1 MKIIKGEGINT
12 YIKNLKDRQDDNLE
26 LKEVVQSIIDTVKRD
41 GDQSLFDY
49 TKKFDKV
56 SLESL
61 EVTPEEIKFA
71 KETIDPELLNSLK
84 AAYDNIKSFHNIQQ
98 RSSKYIDVPGGR
110 LGEIIKPLNRVGIYV
125 PGGKAAYPST
135 VLMNAIPAR
144 LAGVK
149 EVIMVTPPMKDGS
162 VKASVLVAADLAGV
176 DRIFKVGG
184 AQAIAALT
192 YSTKSIPSVNK
203 IVGPGNAYVATAKG
217 LLSDKVGIDMI
228 AGPSEILI
236 LADQYSNPK
245 FIAADMIG
253 QAEHDEKAAS
263 MVITTCEI
271 MAIKIEEELNEQLKT
286 SDRLSIVK
294 PSLRDQG
301 AILIAGDESQMIALA
316 NEIAPEH
323 LEIQTENAEYLVND
337 IENAGAIF
345 IGNYSPEAL
354 GDYYAGP
361 NHTLPTSGTAKFA
374 SPLGID
380 DFIKKTSYIHY
391 TKEGLRDVKD
401 KIITIATD
409 EGLTG
414 HANSIKVRFGGDD
427 D

>member
-1 MKIIKGEGINT
+1 MKIIKGEAINR
-12 YIKNLKDRQDDNLE
+12 YIRSLKDRQDDILE
-26 LKEVVQSIIDTVKRD
+26 LKEVVQNIIDTVKIG
-41 GDQSLFDY
+41 GDQSLYDY
-49 TKKFDKV
+49 TKKFDEVK
-56 SLESL
+56 LESL
-61 EVTPEEIKFA
+61 EVTKEEMRFA
-71 KETIDPELLNSLK
+71 KETIDLKLLESLK
-84 AAYDNIKSFHNIQQ
+84 SAYDNIKSFHNIQQ

-149 EVIMVTPPMKDGS
+149 EMIMVTPPMKDGS

-192 YSTKSIPSVNK
+192 YSTESIPSVNK

-217 LLSDKVGIDMI
+217 VLSDKVGIDMI

-236 LADQYSNPK
+236 LADACSNPK

-263 MVITTCEI
+263 MVITTNEE
-271 MAIKIEEELNEQLKT
+271 MAVKIEEELNEQLK
-286 SDRLSIVK
+286 SVDRYAIASS
-294 PSLRDQG
+294 SLRDQG
-301 AILIAGDESQMIALA
+301 AILIARDDKQMVELA
-316 NEIAPEH
+316 NDIAPEH
-323 LEIQTENAEYLVND
+323 LEIQTENAENLVNG

-345 IGNYSPEAL
+345 VGNYSPEAL

-414 HANSIKVRFGGDD
+414 HANSIAIRFGGDD

>member
-12 YIKNLKDRQDDNLE
+12 YIRSLKDRQDDNCE
-26 LKEVVQSIIDTVKRD
+26 LKEIVQKIIDTVKIG
-41 GDQSLFDY
+41 GDLSLFDY
-49 TKKFDKV
+49 TKEFDKV

-61 EVTPEEIKFA
+61 EVTPDEMKYA
-71 KETIDPELLNSLK
+71 KETIDLKLLNSLK

-149 EVIMVTPPMKDGS
+149 EIIMVTPPMKDGS
-162 VKASVLVAADLAGV
+162 VKPSVLVAADLAGV

-184 AQAIAALT
+184 AQAVAALT
-192 YSTKSIPSVNK
+192 YSTESIPSVNK

-263 MVITTCEI
+263 MVITTCEV
-271 MAIKIEEELNEQLKT
+271 MAKKIEEELNEQLKT
-286 SDRLSIVK
+286 SDRLTIVK
-294 PSLRDQG
+294 SSLRDQG
-301 AILIAGDESQMIALA
+301 AILIVSDDSQMVSLA

-323 LEIQTENAEYLVND
+323 LEIQTKNAEYLVND

-354 GDYYAGP
+354 GDYFAGP

>member
-12 YIKNLKDRQDDNLE
+12 YIKNLKDRQDDNFE
-26 LKEVVQSIIDTVKRD
+26 LKEVVQSIIDTVKTG

-301 AILIAGDESQMIALA
+301 AILIAGDESQMVALA

>member
-301 AILIAGDESQMIALA
+301 AILIAGDESQMVALA

>member
-12 YIKNLKDRQDDNLE
+12 YIKSLKDRQDDNLE
-26 LKEVVQSIIDTVKRD
+26 LKEIVQSIIDTVKND

-56 SLESL
+56 NLESL
-61 EVTPEEIKFA
+61 EVTSKEIEFA
-71 KETIDPELLNSLK
+71 KETIDQELLDSLK
-84 AAYDNIKSFHNIQQ
+84 AAYENIKSFHNIQQ

-110 LGEIIKPLNRVGIYV
+110 LGELIKPLNRVGIYV

-162 VKASVLVAADLAGV
+162 VKPSVLVAADLAGV

-192 YSTKSIPSVNK
+192 YGTNTIPSVNK

-263 MVITTCEI
+263 MVITTCEN
-271 MAIKIEEELNEQLKT
+271 MAIRIEEEIGEQLKT

-301 AILIAGDESQMIALA
+301 AILIAGDENQMIALA

-354 GDYYAGP
+354 GDYFAGP

-414 HANSIKVRFGGDD
+414 HANSIKIRFGGDD

>member
-12 YIKNLKDRQDDNLE
+12 YIKSLKDRQDDNLE
-26 LKEVVQSIIDTVKRD
+26 LKEVVQNIIDTVKNG

-49 TKKFDKV
+49 TRKFDKV

-61 EVTPEEIKFA
+61 EVTPEEIEFA
-71 KETIDPELLNSLK
+71 KESIDQELLNSLK

-98 RSSKYIDVPGGR
+98 RSSQYIDVPGGR
-110 LGEIIKPLNRVGIYV
+110 LGELIKPLNRVGIYV

-135 VLMNAIPAR
+135 VLMNAIPAK

-162 VKASVLVAADLAGV
+162 VKSSVLAAADLAGV

-263 MVITTCEI
+263 MVITTCEN
-271 MAIKIEEELNEQLKT
+271 MAIRIEEELNEQLKT
-286 SDRLSIVK
+286 SDRLTIVK

-323 LEIQTENAEYLVND
+323 LEIQTENAEYLVSY

-354 GDYYAGP
+354 GDYFAGP